1 MWHKRRFFLS
11 RAAALFLTAA
21 GAAHAAVNTA
31 QNGITVLE
39 DFEKA
44 GSKGRFWEGSAVL
57 TGAAAEEAATPALKI
72 DNGTQFAKLSGA
84 QKGAAELVV
93 PKISV
98 AEPSILSFRV
108 RTEVVAR
115 YGQVF
120 TVYLDDLKIASPD
133 GVDMGWRVERV
144 KLAAGTHT
152 LRFELVNSRGA
163 RVLGGC
169 NAVYIDDITLFLDKI
184 AAIALHP
191 RGEQH
196 TYLGAQG
203 SAQLRF
209 RAEALLPD
217 GSPKS
222 DAPAFAYRAS
232 GGSIDENGLWT
243 PAATGSFTVTA
254 TLGNFS
260 IMSSR
265 LAVHPADFLQ
275 KPVKYSGTGKTYA
288 GYLGGQRADNAPP
301 MPGRESLTINAP
313 AKAEFD
319 ADAFFLLE
327 GAVRN
332 PRGKNYARVL
342 VRKEGAPAAT
352 PLDTW
357 YIVQNEFSRRI
368 WLPFGPGAYHVEL
381 IEFDS
386 VSVTAPQAGE
396 GAFRGGSYSREP
408 LAFTVY
414 NTREEEGVDGDGR
427 WLYPSFNVQ
436 SDDFRVLNLLNDIT
450 TGVSGEREKILAI
463 HDRLVSA
470 LVYDTFSFRNNG
482 RSRKMDALSV
492 IETKTAVCEGYAQL
506 SAALLR
512 AAGISARL
520 VVNKSL
526 MHAWN
531 QVWTDGGW
539 KMYDATWD
547 DPVPD
552 RGPSVVSHAY
562 FLPSAL
568 SGGDNRH
575 RGSGSVMVGDVE

>member
-1 MWHKRRFFLS
+1 MWHKRRFFLGI
-11 RAAALFLTAA
+11 AAALLLTVPPLPALA
-21 GAAHAAVNTA
+21 A
-31 QNGITVLE
+31 QNDITVLE

-44 GSKGRFWEGSAVL
+44 GTKGRFWQGGAVL
-57 TGAAAEEAATPALKI
+57 TGAAEEEAATPAVKLE
-72 DNGTQFAKLSGA
+72 NGTKFAKLSA
-84 QKGAAELVV
+84 AAKGAVELLV

-98 AEPSILSFRV
+98 EEPSILSFRY
-108 RTEVVAR
+108 RTETAAR

-120 TVYLDDLKIASPD
+120 TVYLDEVKQAAPD
-133 GVDMGWRVERV
+133 GVGLGWRVERI

-169 NAVYIDDITLFLDKI
+169 NAVYIDDITLFPDKI

-203 SAQLRF
+203 SAKLRF
-209 RAEALLPD
+209 RAEAVLPD
-217 GSPKS
+217 GSPKN
-222 DAPAFAYRAS
+222 DAPAFTYRAS
-232 GGSIDENGLWT
+232 GGSIDDTGLWT
-243 PAATGSFTVTA
+243 PGAAGSFTVTA

-260 IMSSR
+260 IISSR
-265 LAVHPADFLQ
+265 LVVHPADFLD

-288 GYLGGQRADNAPP
+288 GYLGGERAEKAPP
-301 MPGRESLTINAP
+301 MPSRESLTINAP
-313 AKAEFD
+313 AKADFD

-327 GAVRN
+327 GVVRN

-342 VRKEGAPAAT
+342 VRKEGAPGAAK
-352 PLDTW
+352 LDTW

-368 WLPFGPGAYHVEL
+368 WLPFGPGAYQIEL

-386 VSVTAPQAGE
+386 ASVTAPPEGE
-396 GAFRGGSYSREP
+396 GAFRGGSYSREA
-408 LAFTVY
+408 LVFTVY

-427 WLYPSFNVQ
+427 WIYPSFNVQ

-450 TGVSGEREKILAI
+450 AGVSGEREKIEAV

-482 RSRKMDALSV
+482 RSRKMDAISV

-520 VVNKSL
+520 VVNKSI

-552 RGPSVVSHAY
+552 RGPGVVSRAY

-568 SGGDNRH
+568 SGGDKRH
-575 RGSGSVMVGDVE
+575 RGEGTVITGDVE

>member
-1 MWHKRRFFLS
+1 MRHNKRFFFALAQAFLF
-11 RAAALFLTAA
+11 AAAAFPAA
-21 GAAHAAVNTA
+21 A
-31 QNGITVLE
+31 QTGITLIE
-39 DFEKA
+39 DFEKS
-44 GSKGRFWEGSAVL
+44 GNKGRVWEGGAAV
-57 TGAAAEEAATPALKI
+57 TDAAEESAAAPARKL
-72 DNGTQFAKLSGA
+72 DNGTKFAKLGA
-84 QKGAAELVV
+84 GEKGAVELVL
-93 PKISV
+93 PKIS
-98 AEPSILSFRV
+98 ADEPSILSFRY

-120 TVYLDDLKIASPD
+120 TVYLDGAKIASPD
-133 GVDMGWRVERV
+133 GVDMGWRVHRV

-152 LRFELVNSRGA
+152 LRFEVVNSRGA

-169 NAVYIDDITLFLDKI
+169 NAVYIDDITRFPDKI
-184 AAIALHP
+184 SSIALHP

-196 TYLGAQG
+196 TYLAAEG
-203 SAQLRF
+203 SAKLRF

-217 GSPKS
+217 GSPKD
-222 DAPAFAYRAS
+222 DAPAFSYSAS
-232 GGSIDENGLWT
+232 GGSIDEAGLWT
-243 PAATGSFTVTA
+243 PGAAGSFTVTA

-260 IMSSR
+260 IISSR
-265 LAVHPADFLQ
+265 LVVHPADFLQ
-275 KPVKYSGTGKTYA
+275 KPFKYSGTGKTYA
-288 GYLGGQRADNAPP
+288 GYQGGSRAKDAPP
-301 MPGRESLTINAP
+301 MPARESLTIRAP
-313 AKAEFD
+313 AKADFD
-319 ADAFFLLE
+319 ADGFFLLE
-327 GAVRN
+327 GVVNN

-342 VRKEGAPAAT
+342 VRKLDASSK
-352 PLDTW
+352 LDTW

-368 WLPFGPGAYHVEL
+368 WLPFGPGAYQIEL

-386 VSVTAPQAGE
+386 SSVTTPPQGE

-408 LAFTVY
+408 LTFTVY

-427 WLYPSFNVQ
+427 WIYPSFNVQ

-450 TGVSGEREKILAI
+450 FGVSAEREKIKAV

-470 LVYDTFSFRNNG
+470 LVYDTYSFRNGG

-512 AAGISARL
+512 AAGVSARL
-520 VVNKSL
+520 VVNKSI

-552 RGPSVVSHAY
+552 RGPGIVQHTY
-562 FLPSAL
+562 FLLDSL

-575 RGSGSVMVGDVE
+575 RGAGAVMLGDVE